1 MKREDLLLR
10 EAARRGDSRA
20 SLEMARRL
28 FTGKEGFALNHKLGL
43 AYLQQDLAQ
52 GAPAAVRL
60 VAEAVP
66 LEVLMAQQARGLLA
80 TAADWGCTAAM
91 TKLGLWQ
98 LLHRAERGEGL
109 EWLRRAGVHSPSCEG
124 EISDPLTLARW
135 LQVGFAREL
144 LEPGEVL
151 LAGAREAL
159 ASGDVQGASDC
170 LHAAAQLLPAQGR
183 LAQGVCAAL
192 ALAVA
197 QGGAA
202 RLALPVDLVET
213 CLAERSEQGEPEAQF
228 MLGCAL
234 ANVACGPLA
243 PRQVAARANLRRA
256 AALLLRAADAGK
268 AQAWLQ
274 LYEITSDPRS
284 TAGNQ
289 EAARFFL
296 EKAARAGVGVAQRKL
311 GALLLREATTLV
323 RAEQGVHWLSAAA
336 QGGDEAACELLR
348 TLVLPLPSLPPALET
363 SIVEKVRA
371 VDAELAA
378 RLTLARAFHL
388 TRREALN
395 FNPRRDIRPWG
406 VLIPGTPSENPKG
419 RLAPAVDEPMKQ
431 QLQRLASFFHA
442 DTAPGHLLAG
452 HKARTQRHVFK
463 ALSIPEEMFFPPEI
477 GRSWSHYGFGRHW
490 AARAAPLL
498 DAML

>member
-10 EAARRGDSRA
+10 EAARRGDARA

-28 FTGKEGFALNHKLGL
+28 FTGKEGFARNFKLGL

-52 GAPAAVRL
+52 GARPAVLL
-60 VAEAVP
+60 VAQAVP
-66 LEVLMAQQARGLLA
+66 LEILMAQQARAVLA
-80 TAADWGCTAAM
+80 AAAEWGCASAM

-98 LLHRAERGEGL
+98 LLHRAERAQGL
-109 EWLRRAGVHSPSCEG
+109 AWLRRAQVIAPESEA
-124 EISDPLTLARW
+124 ELADPLALARA
-135 LQVGFAREL
+135 LRAGFAREV

-151 LAGAREAL
+151 LAGAQEAL
-159 ASGDVQGASDC
+159 AAHDVQGASDC
-170 LHAAAQLLPAQGR
+170 VRAAAELMPAQGR
-183 LAQGVCAAL
+183 LARLVW
-192 ALAVA
+192 AVIERVAA
-197 QGGAA
+197 QGDAA
-202 RLALPVDLVET
+202 TLALPVDLVEA
-213 CLAERSEQGEPEAQF
+213 CLVERSEHGEADAQF
-228 MLGCAL
+228 TLGCAL
-234 ANVACGPLA
+234 ANVPCGALA
-243 PRQVAARANLRRA
+243 PRQLVARSNLRRA

-274 LYEITSDPRS
+274 LFEITSDPRS
-284 TAGNQ
+284 AAGNQ

-296 EKAARAGVGVAQRKL
+296 EKAACAGVCVAQRKL
-311 GALLLREATTLV
+311 GALRLREATSLE

-336 QGGDEAACELLR
+336 QAGDEPARALLR
-348 TLVLPLPSLPPALET
+348 TLVLPLPSLPPSLED
-363 SIVEKVRA
+363 SIVQKVRA

-378 RLTLARAFHL
+378 RLALARAFHL

-419 RLAPAVDEPMKQ
+419 RLAPAVDEPMKL
-431 QLQRLASFFHA
+431 QLQRLALLFEA
-442 DTAPGHLLAG
+442 GAAPGHLLAA
-452 HKARTQRHVFK
+452 HKARTQRYVFK
-463 ALSIPEEMFFPPEI
+463 ALSIPEDMFFPPEI

-498 DAML
+498 DSVL